1 MRPEPSTTSSET
13 YRLEEWESVTSHR
26 GVEVEFE
33 DLARGATEFVCSR
46 TTALAD
52 SAD

>member
-1 MRPEPSTTSSET
+1 MGIRHVSQ
-13 YRLEEWESVTSHR
+13 